1 MKKTVSV
8 TIKDIAA
15 AAGVSRGTVDRV
27 LHNRA
32 GVNSN
37 VAEKVRR
44 IADEL
49 GFVPNMA
56 GKILAARKQPIRI
69 GCLLPNIGNP
79 FFDDIIAGFHR
90 AEKELRDFGVSLHIE
105 HIKGFDTTT
114 HIHAIK
120 KLTKMQLSG
129 LCIATVDVPEIQHV
143 LQTLIRDGMPVISV
157 NTDIYNT
164 DRLCYVGPDYT
175 NGGETA
181 AGLISLITQDELRIL
196 IATGSFHIRGHN
208 ERINGFIQSLQAKA
222 TAHMVLHTF
231 ESLDDDTYA
240 YKQTF
245 AALQKYPTVNCIFI
259 TAAGVEGVC
268 KAVQKWTTS
277 LHITKPY
284 ILSFD
289 DIPATKYL
297 IRKGFI
303 DFTICQEPEQQGYM
317 AVSKLFSY
325 LMDEK
330 KGKPDDYI
338 TSTIIKIRENI

>member
-1 MKKTVSV
+1 VSV

-15 AAGVSRGTVDRV
+15 VSGVSRGTVDRV

-79 FFDDIIAGFHR
+79 FFDDIIAGFRR

-143 LQTLIRDGMPVISV
+143 LQNLIRDGMPVISV
-157 NTDIYNT
+157 NTDIHNT

-208 ERINGFIQSLQAKA
+208 ERINGFIQNLQTKA
-222 TAHMVLHTF
+222 ISHIILHTF
-231 ESLDDDTYA
+231 ESLDDDMYA

-245 AALQKYPTVNCIFI
+245 AALQKYSTVNCIFI

-268 KAVQKWTTS
+268 KAVQKWVTAS
-277 LHITKPY
+277 HITKPY

-289 DIPATKYL
+289 NIPATQHL

-325 LMDEK
+325 LMNGK